1 MLHKLISCLCMKPL
15 GIKCLFVLLLLT
27 QTGCVTLYKPNA
39 INTPLLKQQGDFKGT
54 VGLGVSGTG
63 LLNIQSAYGLT
74 NHLGLMLNGMYHY
87 KHSTSD
93 SVIIGKH
100 NQYFGEAGAGY
111 FTAFGSRK
119 NGVLQ
124 CFGGGGFGYTN
135 DYYSHTDENHARSTA
150 AYNNYFIQ
158 PGIASAA
165 ETAEVAFDLRSNYVS
180 IFNIRSSDA
189 FYNDTT
195 FSFINIEP
203 TLTLRAGGKKL
214 KGFIQT
220 GLTIPAHNSDAYFSA
235 NNANGFLFGPIF
247 KFSIGLNIAVNLSK
261 PEKVL
266 VTTP

>member
-1 MLHKLISCLCMKPL
+1 MKPL
-15 GIKCLFVLLLLT
+15 GIKCVFVLLLLT

-54 VGLGVSGTG
+54 VGMGVSGTG

-87 KHSTSD
+87 KHSTTD

-100 NQYFGEAGAGY
+100 KQYFGEAGAGY
-111 FTAFGSRK
+111 FTAFGSQK

-150 AYNNYFIQ
+150 TYNNYFIQ
-158 PGIASAA
+158 PGIAYAA
-165 ETAEVAFDLRSNYVS
+165 EIAEVAFDLRSNYVS

-195 FSFINIEP
+195 FNFINIEP

-220 GLTIPAHNSDAYFSA
+220 GLTIPAYNSEAYFSA

-247 KFSIGLNIAVNLSK
+247 KFSIGLNIALNLSK
-261 PEKVL
+261 PEKVS
-266 VTTP
+266 VPTP

>member
-1 MLHKLISCLCMKPL
+1 MKPL
-15 GIKCLFVLLLLT
+15 AIKSFFVLLLLT
-27 QTGCVTLYKPNA
+27 QAGCVTLYKPNA

-54 VGLGVSGTG
+54 VGVGVMGNG
-63 LLNIQSAYGLT
+63 LLNMQSAYGLT
-74 NHLGLMLNGMYHY
+74 NHVGLMLNGMYHY
-87 KHSTSD
+87 KHSATD

-111 FTAFGSRK
+111 FTAFGARN
-119 NGVLQ
+119 NGMLQ

-150 AYNNYFIQ
+150 TYYNYFIQ
-158 PGIASAA
+158 PGIAYAS
-165 ETAEVAFDLRSNYVS
+165 ETAEVAFDLRCNYVS

-220 GLTIPAHNSDAYFSA
+220 GLTIPAYNSDAYFSA

-247 KFSIGLNIAVNLSK
+247 KFSIGLNIALNLSK
-261 PEKVL
+261 ADKVSVTSPLNPE
-266 VTTP
+266 